1 MGKKR
6 IVIPG
11 AVHHS
16 YQRTKPGKLIFYS
29 ARDALVFYTIAMT
42 FGERF
47 GIRHVGL
54 CLMPDHIHQL
64 TIPPD
69 VASFSEYHALVTS
82 VFVREFNADCGR
94 SGALFDE
101 AEPFGSAPKTKS
113 KAVRTSIAYLANN
126 APERFLCGRAE
137 QYRWNFIAYGNDK
150 HPFSNPIRLR
160 KASFKLRKCLEEIDA
175 CHSQGRYLRYE
186 HINRLFAGLSSD
198 EREQLIDYIIVK
210 YNRIDYGYMLS
221 FYRSYDDMLTA
232 VNSNTGAEY
241 DILEERSHGSDA
253 IYRDMCRIALKS
265 GMVTRPK
272 DVIMLPLQDKKRLA
286 RKISS
291 ATGADLWHIT
301 RFLHLEAQ

>member
-29 ARDALVFYTIAMT
+29 ARDAIVFYTIAMT
-42 FGERF
+42 FGEKF

-64 TIPPD
+64 TIPAD
-69 VASFSEYHALVTS
+69 VSVFSDYHARVTS

-126 APERFLCGRAE
+126 APERFLCERAE
-137 QYRWNFIAYGNDK
+137 QYRWNFIAYSNDQ
-150 HPFSNPIRLR
+150 HPFSKPIKLR
-160 KASFKLRKCLEEIDA
+160 EASFKLRNSLKIIDV
-175 CHSQGRYLRYE
+175 CRSQGRYLRYGQ
-186 HINRLFAGLSSD
+186 IDGLFTGLVPE
-198 EREQLIDYIIVK
+198 ERDQLIDYIIVK
-210 YNRIDYGYMLS
+210 YCTIDFGYMLS
-221 FYRSYDDMLTA
+221 FYRSYNDMLIA

-241 DILEERSHGSDA
+241 DISEERSHGSDA
-253 IYRDMCRIALKS
+253 IYRDMCRIAVKS

-272 DVIMLPLQDKKRLA
+272 DVIMLTMKDKMRLA
-286 RKISS
+286 RRIYA
-291 ATGADLWHIT
+291 ATGADMWHIT
-301 RFLHLEAQ
+301 RFLHLDE